1 MIRLFRIFIPTSVI
15 ALLIS
20 ELVLIFFCY
29 VMAILILPNSAD
41 PVVFLLYDN
50 GLGRIGVVTFC
61 IMAGMYLQDLYWKF
75 RIQNKVVLVQQ
86 LCLVVGFSFMI
97 QA

>member
-29 VMAILILPNSAD
+29 LFAIVIVPNGAD
-41 PVVFLLYDN
+41 PVVFFLD
-50 GLGRIGVVTFC
+50 
-61 IMAGMYLQDLYWKF
+61 A
-75 RIQNKVVLVQQ
+75 
-86 LCLVVGFSFMI
+86 
-97 QA
+97 